1 MDIRILCLT
10 ALFSFAAPSAYAQGA
25 ADRLQTIL
33 GNVPIAALDAGEGAI
48 VAGFGNG
55 DAVRWI
61 AVNGARAGRNPET
74 PNRIAALRSAAPN
87 QQQVIAGTTDEGLRA
102 AIGLQASD
110 WVNTWEVAQGVAR
123 VGAMD
128 IFPDSEMRLRG
139 ALYVRG
145 LREEVRGETSVMWTD
160 VSDFEAADDLVDPS
174 NPFGGDLGLP
184 LRVAFLGDRALWA
197 TGWPALDLALAPN
210 GPTFA
215 GRDDAQALIAGLRQ
229 VGNLG
234 ALVSVRCWLRN
245 GAEVPI
251 TGAEAGP
258 VEGLALADYA
268 NRETEGAAMVLL
280 LADGRDTEALAASLR
295 EAWPI
300 LSDLP
305 SPAEPEISFSGQAIV
320 VTMQSDWGDDGAE
333 TNGAYEAFLS
343 VLNGGRLG
351 FLLSR

>member
-1 MDIRILCLT
+1 MFKRILILAFSIALLANT
-10 ALFSFAAPSAYAQGA
+10 ASAQGA

-33 GNVPIAALDAGEGAI
+33 GRVPVAALEAGEGAI

-61 AVNGARAGRNPET
+61 AVRGAQAGRNPNT
-74 PNRIAALRSAAPN
+74 PNRFAALRSAAPN
-87 QQQVIAGTTDEGLRA
+87 QQAIIAANADAALRA
-102 AIGLQASD
+102 AVGLQASD
-110 WVNTWEVAQGVAR
+110 WVNTWEVAQGAAR
-123 VGAMD
+123 VGALD

-145 LREEVRGETSVMWTD
+145 LTEEDRGGTPFMWSGGD
-160 VSDFEAADDLVDPS
+160 DFQPSEDLIDPA
-174 NPFGGDLGLP
+174 NPFGGDMGLP
-184 LRVAFLGDRALWA
+184 LRIAFLGDRAVWA
-197 TGWPALDLALAPN
+197 TGWSALDLALSPN
-210 GPTFA
+210 GETLA
-215 GRDDAQALIAGLRQ
+215 SRADAQAVISGLRR

-245 GAEVPI
+245 DATLPV

-258 VEGLALADYA
+258 LEGLALADYA

-280 LADGRDTEALAASLR
+280 VEEGRDTEALATSLR

-300 LSDLP
+300 LSELP
-305 SPAEPEISFSGQAIV
+305 SPAEPEISSGGQTITI
-320 VTMQSDWGDDGAE
+320 TMRSDWGENGAE
-333 TNGAYEAFLS
+333 INDPYAVFLS
-343 VLNGGRLG
+343 VLEGGRLG